1 MVTYETNLLD
11 PIWWINSLLG
21 NWFLAIAI
29 VQLWL
34 LSYIRKIPNI
44 TTMSFIL
51 IAINGI
57 LFFYGIFVGEGIT
70 IGTSLMALVMLIW
83 ALIAW
88 SGYNNS

>member
-11 PIWWINSLLG
+11 VTWWVNSLLG
-21 NWFLAIAI
+21 NWFLAVAVLQI
-29 VQLWL
+29 WL

-51 IAINGI
+51 MAINGV
-57 LFFYGIFVGEGIT
+57 LLVYGIFQGTGIT
-70 IGTSLMALVMLIW
+70 LGTSLMALVMLIW
-83 ALIAW
+83 AMIAW